1 MRYTLLG
8 YLLATWYEI
17 RALEYKWKY
26 NSLYREEWMVWIFK
40 PISHFKVMTV
50 ITTEMR
56 YHLMKA
62 SIEYSDA
69 YDENYDLFNQGI
81 QILEERIKTQNFE
94 EFTVDERETLEQ
106 ITTIM
111 ETFNIP
117 KSEK

>member
-1 MRYTLLG
+1 M
-8 YLLATWYEI
+8 
-17 RALEYKWKY
+17 
-26 NSLYREEWMVWIFK
+26 
-40 PISHFKVMTV
+40 VMTV

-56 YHLMKA
+56 YHLMKE
-62 SIEYSDA
+62 SIKYSDA
-69 YDENYDLFNQGI
+69 YDENFDLFNSGI

-106 ITTIM
+106 ITTLM